1 MPTDP
6 EDRLL
11 ETALA
16 VTDRQAVD
24 WPGVKRDH
32 PAEAQVVA
40 GLEAVAG
47 IAAAH
52 GNAEGESR
60 GDDAGVRDVRDVAFT
75 WGRLEAWHSIGAGAY
90 GEVWSAWDKG
100 LEREVALKL
109 RQPDSGGTG
118 RRWLEEAR
126 RLAQV
131 RHPNVVTVHGA
142 DEHDGRAG
150 LWMDRLHG
158 RTLEDLLALLG
169 PCSAREAATIGI
181 DLCAALAAV
190 HANGLVHGDLKTQN
204 VMREGAP
211 GHPAG
216 PGRIVLMD
224 FGSAHASSA
233 APGAASPGTPLY
245 TPPEVLRGGRTTAAA
260 DLYALGVV
268 LYRLVTGRYPVEATS
283 LSELREKL
291 ERG

>member
-1 MPTDP
+1 MSTESDDP
-6 EDRLL
+6 LL

-24 WPGVKRDH
+24 WPGVKRGN
-32 PAEAQVVA
+32 PEQAQVVA
-40 GLEAVAG
+40 GLEAVDT
-47 IAAAH
+47 IATAH
-52 GNAEGESR
+52 GNVEAPDG
-60 GDDAGVRDVRDVAFT
+60 GTDAAARDVAFT
-75 WGRLEAWHSIGAGAY
+75 WGRLEAWRSIGAGAY
-90 GEVWSAWDKG
+90 GEVWSAWDRG
-100 LEREVALKL
+100 LEREGALKL
-109 RQPDSGGTG
+109 RHADSGVSA

-158 RTLEDLLALLG
+158 RTLDELLTLLG
-169 PCSAREAATIGI
+169 PCSAREAAAIGV

-190 HANGLVHGDLKTQN
+190 HANRLVHGDLKTQN

-211 GHPAG
+211 GHPTGAG
-216 PGRIVLMD
+216 RVVLMD

-233 APGAASPGTPLY
+233 TPGAASPGTPLY